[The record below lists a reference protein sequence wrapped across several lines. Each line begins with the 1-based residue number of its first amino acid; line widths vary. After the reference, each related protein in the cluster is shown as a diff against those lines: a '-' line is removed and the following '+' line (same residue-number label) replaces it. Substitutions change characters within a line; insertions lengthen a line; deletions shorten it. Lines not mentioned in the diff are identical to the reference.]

1 MADESRPRTVPI
13 LGPAELPAT
22 AERQR
27 LDSAVAGTEPWQ
39 HWGTYLSERAWGT
52 VREDYSANG
61 DAWNYFPYEHS
72 RSRTYRWNEDGL
84 AGWCDREQFLCFGWG
99 FWNGQDDHLKERP
112 FGLTNDQGNHGED
125 VKDYWFYTDNTP
137 THSYASVVYKYP
149 QERFPYEELVAV
161 NGSRSTE
168 DPEYKLFDALEQ
180 MWRENRYFD
189 ITVEYAKASPHDM
202 VCRMTAINRGPEAAT
217 LTAAAQWWFRN
228 LWSWQLGD
236 EPPRIERTT
245 TGATLEHPKL
255 GRFWCYVQAG
265 EPTGG
270 ESVDGATRE
279 TGVGDAAHVDWMFC
293 ENNTNNEV
301 VFGTP
306 NATAYVKDG
315 INDAIVGG
323 HTERV
328 NGQEGSKAGAVAS
341 ATIPAGGS
349 WTVTVRFSPTE
360 LAEPFADTDAII
372 AQRHHEADE
381 YYDAWQRRSLTEDER
396 LVQRQAIAGLLWSKQ
411 FYNYHVTRWMKGD
424 ETMPPPPPE
433 RWHGRN
439 AKWKHIV
446 NEDVLLMPDAWE
458 YPWYAAWDLA
468 FHAVTMALVDPA
480 FAKKQIIYMM
490 SSLYQHPHG
499 AIPAYEWDF
508 SNTNPPTLAWAAWE
522 VYLLDAAS
530 TGTPD
535 LGFLATSYR
544 GLFANLQSWLNTQDP
559 LGKDLYAGG
568 FLGMDNIGVFN
579 RDHPLPTG
587 GQLVQSDGT
596 AWVAQMVI
604 QMGEIAL
611 ELRKHYPGYEV
622 DIEKLLLDFAILST
636 ALESGRDGVSLWN
649 DEVGFYCDAI
659 VHPDG
664 SHNQLG
670 VVSMQALIPVLAN
683 AAVAAVGRPGDEE
696 YQMAPELMA
705 LREKVLKHHP
715 EFKGTVALTPDHGDG
730 SALLFTAVKPDRL
743 RRILARMSD
752 PAELLSDYGLR
763 SLSARYRDEPYTFWV
778 GETPYELPYWPAES
792 KNKMFGGNSNWRG
805 PIWFPIN
812 ILLIQ
817 SLLTYDAFFGDT
829 ISFEH
834 PTGSGTQ
841 CNLADIAEN
850 IAERLINIFVRDDD
864 GRRVVFG
871 DQDYFQNDPHWRDLV
886 PFYEYFDGDD
896 GHGCGAMHQTGWTAT
911 VAILLQLKG
920 RFRATRAATREGRND
935 DGA

>member
-1 MADESRPRTVPI
+1 MADTSERDAEPL
-13 LGPAELPAT
+13 LGPADLAAT
-22 AERQR
+22 AEQQR
-27 LDSAVAGTEPWQ
+27 LNAAVAGAEPWQ

-61 DAWNYFPYEHS
+61 DAWNYFPYDHS

-84 AGWCDREQFLCFGWG
+84 GGWCDREQHLVFGWG
-99 FWNGQDDHLKERP
+99 FWNGLDDHLKERP

-137 THSYASVVYKYP
+137 THSYASMVYKYP

-161 NGSRSTE
+161 NGARSTE
-168 DPEYKLFDALEQ
+168 EPEYELFDAMEQ
-180 MWRENRYFD
+180 MWRDNRYFD
-189 ITVEYAKASPHDM
+189 ITVEYAKAAPTDM
-202 VCRMTAINRGPEAAT
+202 LCRITATNRGPNAAR

-228 LWSWQLGD
+228 LWSWQFGD
-236 EPPRIERTT
+236 EPFRIERTSD
-245 TGATLEHPKL
+245 GAVLDHPKL
-255 GRFWCYVQAG
+255 GRFWCYAQA
-265 EPTGG
+265 E
-270 ESVDGATRE
+270 GAQTE
-279 TGVGDAAHVDWMFC
+279 WMFC
-293 ENNTNNEV
+293 ENNTNNERI
-301 VFGTP
+301 FGIP
-306 NATAYVKDG
+306 NASTYVKDG

-328 NGQEGSKAGAVAS
+328 SREGGSKAAAVAT
-341 ATIPAGGS
+341 AEIPAGGS
-349 WTVTVRFSPTE
+349 WQMTVRFTSVE
-360 LAEPFADTDAII
+360 SAAPFADAAEII
-372 AQRHHEADE
+372 ATRKAEADE
-381 YYDAWQRRSLTEDER
+381 YYSAWQRKSLTDDER

-433 RWHGRN
+433 RWQGRN
-439 AKWKHIV
+439 RDWLHIV

-468 FHAVTMALVDPA
+468 FHAVTMAMVDPA
-480 FAKKQIIYMM
+480 FAKKQVIYML

-499 AIPAYEWDF
+499 EVPAYEWDF

-522 VYLLDAAS
+522 IYLLDKAA
-530 TGTPD
+530 TGKPD
-535 LGFLATSYR
+535 LGFLGTAYR
-544 GLFANLQSWLNTQDP
+544 GLFSCLQSWLNTQDP

-579 RDHPLPTG
+579 RDDPLPTG

-611 ELRKHYPGYEV
+611 ELRKHYPGYET
-622 DIEKLLLDFAILST
+622 DIEKLLLDFAIMSS

-649 DEVGFYCDAI
+649 DDVGFYCDAI
-659 VHPDG
+659 VNPDG

-683 AAVAAVGRPGDEE
+683 AAIPAVGRPGDPE
-696 YQMAPELMA
+696 YQMTPELMA

-715 EFKGTVALTPDHGDG
+715 EFKGTVAITPEYGDG

-743 RRILARMSD
+743 RRILERVAD
-752 PAELLSDYGLR
+752 PKELLSDYGIR
-763 SLSARYRDEPYTFWV
+763 SLSAVYRDEPYTFWV
-778 GETPYELPYWPAES
+778 GEEPYHLPYWPAES
-792 KNKMFGGNSNWRG
+792 LNKMFGGNSNWRG

-812 ILLIQ
+812 LLLLQ

-829 ISFEH
+829 FTVEY
-834 PTGSGTQ
+834 PTGSGQQVTM
-841 CNLADIAEN
+841 ADIAED
-850 IAERLINIFVRDDD
+850 IGKRLISIFVRGED
-864 GRRVVFG
+864 GRRVVLG
-871 DQDYFQNDPHWRDLV
+871 DHDYFQNDPHWRDLV

-911 VAILLQLKG
+911 VAILIQLRG
-920 RFRATRAATREGRND
+920 AFRATRAVTRRT
-935 DGA
+935 